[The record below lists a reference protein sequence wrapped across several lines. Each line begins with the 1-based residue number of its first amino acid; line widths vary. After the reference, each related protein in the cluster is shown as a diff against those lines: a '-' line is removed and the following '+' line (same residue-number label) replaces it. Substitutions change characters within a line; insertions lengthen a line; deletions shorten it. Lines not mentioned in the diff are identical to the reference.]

1 MFPGDA
7 MSFFFDLFV
16 NGLMNGATYAL
27 VALGFVLIYKATSV
41 VNFAQGDLVMFGGYV
56 AAALMTLYHLPL
68 AIAVPILL
76 AAMVLLGFL
85 LERGVL
91 RLMIG
96 QQVISVVMVTIGL
109 SQVFQGLAA
118 MIWGVQTK
126 NIALPIP
133 LEPYV
138 IWEIFLSPINIV
150 AALVSGIFLI
160 GFAWFFRKS
169 RMGIAMRA
177 VANDQ
182 QASMAVGINVRLVFA
197 LSWAIAGLTAA
208 VGGLLWG
215 SMLGV
220 DTQMTL
226 VGLKVFPAVILGGL
240 DSVPGAVVGGLII
253 GAVES
258 VAAGYVDPYVG
269 GGTKDF
275 LPYVLMI
282 LALMIRPYG
291 FFGRETIERV

>member
-1 MFPGDA
+1 MA
-7 MSFFFDLFV
+7 FFFDLFV
-16 NGLMNGATYAL
+16 NGLMIGSMYAL

-41 VNFAQGDLVMFGGYV
+41 VNFAQGELVMFGGYI
-56 AAALMTLYHLPL
+56 AAALVSLYHLPL
-68 AIAVPILL
+68 AVALP
-76 AAMVLLGFL
+76 VLLGTMVALGFV

-91 RLMIG
+91 RPMVG
-96 QQVISVVMVTIGL
+96 QAVISVVMVTIGL
-109 SQVFQGLAA
+109 AQVFQGAAA
-118 MIWGVQTK
+118 MLWGAQTK
-126 NIALPIP
+126 NIPLPIR

-138 IWEIFLSPINIV
+138 VWEVYVSPINLL
-150 AALVSGIFLI
+150 AALISGAFLVA
-160 GFAWFFRKS
+160 FAWFFRRS

-182 QASMAVGINVRLVFA
+182 QAAMAVGINVRLVFA

-208 VGGLLWG
+208 IGGVMWG

-220 DTQMTL
+220 DTQL
-226 VGLKVFPAVILGGL
+226 ALIGLKVFPAVILGGL

-253 GAVES
+253 GGVES

-291 FFGRETIERV
+291 FFGREIIERV

>member
-1 MFPGDA
+1 MA
-7 MSFFFDLFV
+7 FFFDLFV
-16 NGLMNGATYAL
+16 NGLMNGSMYAL

-41 VNFAQGDLVMFGGYV
+41 VNFAQGELVMFGGYI
-56 AAALMTLYHLPL
+56 AAALVSLYHLPL
-68 AIAVPILL
+68 AVALP
-76 AAMVLLGFL
+76 VLLGTMVALGFV

-91 RLMIG
+91 RPMVG
-96 QQVISVVMVTIGL
+96 QAVISVVMVTIGL
-109 SQVFQGLAA
+109 AQVFQGAAA
-118 MIWGVQTK
+118 MLWGAQTK
-126 NIALPIP
+126 NIPLPIR

-138 IWEIFLSPINIV
+138 IWEIYISPINLLAAFISGAFLV
-150 AALVSGIFLI
+150 A
-160 GFAWFFRKS
+160 FAWFFRKS

-182 QASMAVGINVRLVFA
+182 QAAMAVGINVRLVFA

-208 VGGLLWG
+208 IGGVMWG

-220 DTQMTL
+220 DTQL
-226 VGLKVFPAVILGGL
+226 ALIGLKVFPAVILGGL
-240 DSVPGAVVGGLII
+240 DSVPGAVAGGLII

-291 FFGRETIERV
+291 FFGREIIERV

>member
-1 MFPGDA
+1 MA
-7 MSFFFDLFV
+7 FFFDLFV
-16 NGLMNGATYAL
+16 NGLMIGMMYAL

-41 VNFAQGDLVMFGGYV
+41 VNFAQGELMMFGGYV
-56 AAALMTLYHLPL
+56 AAALITLYHLPL
-68 AIAVPILL
+68 AVALP
-76 AAMVLLGFL
+76 VLLGTMFL
-85 LERGVL
+85 LGFVLERVVL
-91 RLMIG
+91 RPLVG

-109 SQVFQGLAA
+109 AQVLQGSAA
-118 MIWGVQTK
+118 LVWGAQTK
-126 NIALPIP
+126 NLPLPIP

-138 IWEIFLSPINIV
+138 IWEIYISPINIV
-150 AALVSGIFLI
+150 AALVSAGFLVA
-160 GFAWFFRKS
+160 FYWFFRKS

-182 QASMAVGINVRLVFA
+182 QAAMAVGINVRFVFA
-197 LSWAIAGLTAA
+197 LSWAIAGLAA
-208 VGGLLWG
+208 ALGGVVWG

-220 DTQMTL
+220 DTQLAL

-240 DSVPGAVVGGLII
+240 DSVPGAIVGGLMI
-253 GAVES
+253 GAIES

>member
-1 MFPGDA
+1 MA
-7 MSFFFDLFV
+7 FFFDLFV
-16 NGLMNGATYAL
+16 NGLMIGMMYAL

-41 VNFAQGDLVMFGGYV
+41 VNFAQGELVMFGGYV
-56 AAALMTLYHLPL
+56 AAALITLYHLPL
-68 AIAVPILL
+68 AIAIPVLL
-76 AAMVLLGFL
+76 GTMVLLGFV
-85 LERGVL
+85 LERVVL
-91 RLMIG
+91 RPLVG

-109 SQVFQGLAA
+109 AQVLQGSAA
-118 MIWGVQTK
+118 LVWGAQTK
-126 NIALPIP
+126 NIPLPIR
-133 LEPYV
+133 LEPYI
-138 IWEIFLSPINIV
+138 IWEIYISPINIV
-150 AALVSGIFLI
+150 AALVSAGFLVA
-160 GFAWFFRKS
+160 FYWFFRKS

-182 QASMAVGINVRLVFA
+182 QAAMAVGINVRFVFA
-197 LSWAIAGLTAA
+197 LSWAIAGLAA
-208 VGGLLWG
+208 GLGGVVWG

-220 DTQMTL
+220 DTQLAL

-240 DSVPGAVVGGLII
+240 DSVPGAIVGGLMI
-253 GAVES
+253 GAIES

-291 FFGRETIERV
+291 FFGREIIERV

>member
-1 MFPGDA
+1 MA
-7 MSFFFDLFV
+7 FFFDLFV
-16 NGLMNGATYAL
+16 NGLMIGSMYAL

-41 VNFAQGDLVMFGGYV
+41 VNFAQGELVMFGGYI
-56 AAALMTLYHLPL
+56 AAALVSLYHLPL
-68 AIAVPILL
+68 AVALP
-76 AAMVLLGFL
+76 VLLGTMVGLGFV

-91 RLMIG
+91 RPMVG
-96 QQVISVVMVTIGL
+96 QAVISVVMVTIGL
-109 SQVFQGLAA
+109 AQVFQGAAA
-118 MIWGVQTK
+118 MLWGAQTK
-126 NIALPIP
+126 NIPLPIR

-138 IWEIFLSPINIV
+138 IWEIYVSPINLL
-150 AALVSGIFLI
+150 AALISGAFLVA
-160 GFAWFFRKS
+160 FAWFFRRS

-182 QASMAVGINVRLVFA
+182 QAAMAVGINVRLVFA

-208 VGGLLWG
+208 IGGVMWG

-220 DTQMTL
+220 DTQL
-226 VGLKVFPAVILGGL
+226 ALIGLKVFPAVILGGL

-253 GAVES
+253 GGVES

-291 FFGRETIERV
+291 FFGREIIERV

>member
-1 MFPGDA
+1 MA
-7 MSFFFDLFV
+7 FFVDLFV
-16 NGLMNGATYAL
+16 NGLMIGSMYAL

-41 VNFAQGDLVMFGGYV
+41 VNFAQGELVMFGGYV
-56 AAALMTLYHLPL
+56 AAALVSLYHLPL
-68 AIAVPILL
+68 AVALP
-76 AAMVLLGFL
+76 VLLGTMVALGFV

-91 RLMIG
+91 RPMVG
-96 QQVISVVMVTIGL
+96 QAVISVVMVTIGL
-109 SQVFQGLAA
+109 AQVFQGAAA
-118 MIWGVQTK
+118 MLWGAQTK
-126 NIALPIP
+126 NIPLPIR

-138 IWEIFLSPINIV
+138 IWEIYISPINLLAAFISGAFLV
-150 AALVSGIFLI
+150 A
-160 GFAWFFRKS
+160 FAWFFRKS

-182 QASMAVGINVRLVFA
+182 QAAMAVGINVRLVFA

-208 VGGLLWG
+208 IGGVMWG

-220 DTQMTL
+220 DTQL
-226 VGLKVFPAVILGGL
+226 ALIGLKVFPAVILGGL
-240 DSVPGAVVGGLII
+240 DSVPGAVAGGLII

-291 FFGRETIERV
+291 FFGREIIERV

>member
-1 MFPGDA
+1 
-7 MSFFFDLFV
+7 MSFFLDLLV
-16 NGLMNGATYAL
+16 NGLLNGSTYAL

-41 VNFAQGDLVMFGGYV
+41 VNFAQGELVMFGGYV
-56 AAALMTLYHLPL
+56 AAALITLYHLPL
-68 AIAVPILL
+68 AVAVP
-76 AAMVLLGFL
+76 VLLGAMVVLGFA

-109 SQVFQGLAA
+109 AQIFQGGAA

-126 NIALPIP
+126 NIALPIR
-133 LEPYV
+133 LEPYQV
-138 IWEIFLSPINIV
+138 WEIFLSPVNLV
-150 AALVSGIFLI
+150 AALVSGVFLV
-160 GFAWFFRKS
+160 GFAWFFRRS

-182 QASMAVGINVRLVFA
+182 QASMAVGINIRLVFA

-220 DTQMTL
+220 DTQLAL

-240 DSVPGAVVGGLII
+240 DSIPGAVVGGLII

-275 LPYVLMI
+275 LPYVVMI
-282 LALMIRPYG
+282 LMLMIRPYG

>member
-1 MFPGDA
+1 MA
-7 MSFFFDLFV
+7 FFFDLFV
-16 NGLMNGATYAL
+16 NGLMIGSMYAL

-41 VNFAQGDLVMFGGYV
+41 VNFAQGELVMFGGYI
-56 AAALMTLYHLPL
+56 AAALVSLYHLPL
-68 AIAVPILL
+68 AVALP
-76 AAMVLLGFL
+76 VLLGTMVALGFV

-91 RLMIG
+91 RPMVG
-96 QQVISVVMVTIGL
+96 QAVISVVMVTIGL
-109 SQVFQGLAA
+109 AQVFQGAAA
-118 MIWGVQTK
+118 MLWGAQTK
-126 NIALPIP
+126 NIPLPIP

-138 IWEIFLSPINIV
+138 IWEIYVSPINLL
-150 AALVSGIFLI
+150 AALISGAFLVA
-160 GFAWFFRKS
+160 FAWFFRRS

-182 QASMAVGINVRLVFA
+182 QAAMAVGINVRLVFA

-208 VGGLLWG
+208 IGGVMWG

-220 DTQMTL
+220 DTQL
-226 VGLKVFPAVILGGL
+226 ALIGLKVFPAVILGGL
-240 DSVPGAVVGGLII
+240 DSVPGAVVGGPII
-253 GAVES
+253 RGVES

-291 FFGRETIERV
+291 FFGREIIERV

>member
-1 MFPGDA
+1 MP
-7 MSFFFDLFV
+7 FFFDLFV
-16 NGLMNGATYAL
+16 NGLMIGMMYAL

-41 VNFAQGDLVMFGGYV
+41 VNFAQGELMMFGGYV
-56 AAALMTLYHLPL
+56 AAALITLYHLPL
-68 AIAVPILL
+68 AIAIP
-76 AAMVLLGFL
+76 VLLGTMFL
-85 LERGVL
+85 LGFVLERVVL
-91 RLMIG
+91 RPLVG

-109 SQVFQGLAA
+109 AQVLQGSAA
-118 MIWGVQTK
+118 LVWGAQTK
-126 NIALPIP
+126 NLPLPIP

-138 IWEIFLSPINIV
+138 IWEIYISPINIV
-150 AALVSGIFLI
+150 AALVSAGFLVA
-160 GFAWFFRKS
+160 FAWFFRKS
-169 RMGIAMRA
+169 RLGIAMRA

-182 QASMAVGINVRLVFA
+182 QAAMAVGINVHFVFA
-197 LSWAIAGLTAA
+197 LSWAIAGLAA
-208 VGGLLWG
+208 GLGGVVWG

-220 DTQMTL
+220 DTTLAL

-240 DSVPGAVVGGLII
+240 DSVPGAIVGGLMI
-253 GAVES
+253 GAIES

-291 FFGRETIERV
+291 FFGRELIERV

>member
-1 MFPGDA
+1 MA
-7 MSFFFDLFV
+7 FFFDLFV
-16 NGLMNGATYAL
+16 NGLMIGSMYAL

-41 VNFAQGDLVMFGGYV
+41 VNFAQGELVMFGGYI
-56 AAALMTLYHLPL
+56 AAALVSLYHLPL
-68 AIAVPILL
+68 AVALP
-76 AAMVLLGFL
+76 VLLGTMVALGFV

-91 RLMIG
+91 RPMVG
-96 QQVISVVMVTIGL
+96 QAVISVVMVTIGL
-109 SQVFQGLAA
+109 AQVFQGAAA
-118 MIWGVQTK
+118 MLWGAQTK
-126 NIALPIP
+126 NIPLPIR

-138 IWEIFLSPINIV
+138 IWEVYVSPINLL
-150 AALVSGIFLI
+150 AALISGAFLVA
-160 GFAWFFRKS
+160 FAWFFRRS

-182 QASMAVGINVRLVFA
+182 QAAMAVGINVRLVFA

-208 VGGLLWG
+208 IGGVMWG

-220 DTQMTL
+220 DTQL
-226 VGLKVFPAVILGGL
+226 ALIGLKVFPAVILGGL

-253 GAVES
+253 GGVES

-291 FFGRETIERV
+291 FFGREIIERV

>member
-1 MFPGDA
+1 MA
-7 MSFFFDLFV
+7 FFFDLFV
-16 NGLMNGATYAL
+16 NGLMIGMMYAL

-41 VNFAQGDLVMFGGYV
+41 VNFAQGELVMFGGYV
-56 AAALMTLYHLPL
+56 AAALITLYHLPL
-68 AIAVPILL
+68 AIAIPVLL
-76 AAMVLLGFL
+76 GTMVLLGFV
-85 LERGVL
+85 LERVVL
-91 RLMIG
+91 RPLVG

-109 SQVFQGLAA
+109 AQVLQGSAA
-118 MIWGVQTK
+118 LVWGAQTK
-126 NIALPIP
+126 NLPLPIR
-133 LEPYV
+133 LEPYI
-138 IWEIFLSPINIV
+138 IWEIYISPINIV
-150 AALVSGIFLI
+150 AALVSAGFLVA
-160 GFAWFFRKS
+160 FAWFFRKS

-182 QASMAVGINVRLVFA
+182 QAAMAVGIDVRFVFA
-197 LSWAIAGLTAA
+197 LSWAIAGLAA
-208 VGGLLWG
+208 GLGGVVWG

-220 DTQMTL
+220 DTQLAL

-240 DSVPGAVVGGLII
+240 DSVPGAIVGGLMI
-253 GAVES
+253 GAIES

-291 FFGRETIERV
+291 FFGREIIERV

>member
-1 MFPGDA
+1 MT
-7 MSFFFDLFV
+7 FFFDLFI
-16 NGLMNGATYAL
+16 NGLMNGSTYAL

-41 VNFAQGDLVMFGGYV
+41 VNFAQGELVMFGGYV
-56 AAALMTLYHLPL
+56 AAALLTLYHLPL
-68 AIAVPILL
+68 GIALP
-76 AAMVLLGFL
+76 VLLGTMVALGFA

-109 SQVFQGLAA
+109 AQVFQGSAA

-150 AALVSGIFLI
+150 AALVSGVFLV
-160 GFAWFFRKS
+160 GFAWFFRRS

-182 QASMAVGINVRLVFA
+182 QASMAVGINIRLVFA

-220 DTQMTL
+220 DTQLAL

-258 VAAGYVDPYVG
+258 VAAGYVDLYVG

-282 LALMIRPYG
+282 LVLMIRPYG

>member
-1 MFPGDA
+1 MT
-7 MSFFFDLFV
+7 FFFDLFV
-16 NGLMNGATYAL
+16 NGLMNGSTYAL

-41 VNFAQGDLVMFGGYV
+41 VNFAQGELVMFGGYV
-56 AAALMTLYHLPL
+56 AAALVTLYHLPL
-68 AIAVPILL
+68 AVAVP
-76 AAMVLLGFL
+76 VLLGTMVALGFA

-96 QQVISVVMVTIGL
+96 QRVISVVMVTIGL
-109 SQVFQGLAA
+109 AQVFQGSAA

-138 IWEIFLSPINIV
+138 IWEIYLSPINIV
-150 AALVSGIFLI
+150 AALVSGVFLV
-160 GFAWFFRKS
+160 GFAWFFRRS
-169 RMGIAMRA
+169 RTGIAMRA

-220 DTQMTL
+220 DTQLAL

-282 LALMIRPYG
+282 LVLMIRPYG